1 MSGEDQACSYC
12 GAEMMTNIKLS
23 YEALHEATDTV
34 YPSIPRKV
42 VCKDCAERI
51 SDYLEQKD
59 KNLEDIGPRT
69 LPEKYVDDILDR
81 IEREGSDDLTIQIP
95 NYGKGY
101 RYHEGRWL
109 IAFLPLPPMGDNPY
123 RLEEHDRSEVKEKL
137 MSSGEMTIKRT
148 DEEAWEDYLE
158 DNKTVSEKLLEDI
171 ERVEKE
177 TEGELTERI
186 LQEESKYLI
195 HMYSEHFGSIS
206 AALEEAD
213 IEPSSNPDG

>member
-1 MSGEDQACSYC
+1 
-12 GAEMMTNIKLS
+12 
-23 YEALHEATDTV
+23 
-34 YPSIPRKV
+34 V

-59 KNLEDIGPRT
+59 KNLEDSGPRT

-81 IEREGSDDLTIQIP
+81 IEKEGSDDLTIQIP

-137 MSSGEMTIKRT
+137 MSAGKMNIKRT
-148 DEEAWEDYLE
+148 DEEAWEDYLK
-158 DNKTVSEKLLEDI
+158 DNKTVSEMILEDLN
-171 ERVEKE
+171 RVDEE
-177 TEGELTERI
+177 TEEELTKSI
-186 LQEESKYLI
+186 VQKESRY
-195 HMYSEHFGSIS
+195 HDFMYREHFGSIS
-206 AALEEAD
+206 AALEEAG
-213 IEPSSNPDG
+213 IESSSNSDGSN